1 MSAYYYCN
9 EQGLNIT
16 HVNGRSYMFSVI
28 VILKREEP
36 EFISYNVLRYV
47 AMNRM

>member
-16 HVNGRSYMFSVI
+16 HINGRTYMFSVI
-28 VILKREEP
+28 VTLKREESV
-36 EFISYNVLRYV
+36 FISYNMLRYV
-47 AMNRM
+47 DVNRI